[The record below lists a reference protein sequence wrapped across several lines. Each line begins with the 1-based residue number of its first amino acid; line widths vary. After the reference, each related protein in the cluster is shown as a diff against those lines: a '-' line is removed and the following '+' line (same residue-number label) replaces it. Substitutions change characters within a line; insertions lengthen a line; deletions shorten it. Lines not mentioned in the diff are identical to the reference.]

1 MFTLFARHGR
11 LMLVIGLAGGVFL
24 PGLAQALKPWLPE
37 MVAVLLFLTAFR
49 IGAQETLGQ
58 VRDMRQAVIAV
69 LLLQCALP
77 VAVAWVVVAIGAGQV
92 EAVVIFVMLL
102 AAPSV
107 TAASNMAILFGH
119 SPAPGLRILIVGTAL
134 VPLTILPV
142 LWLLPTHDNAAAI
155 LYPALKLLVT
165 IAVAVAVGFGL
176 RHLVAR
182 DPDPRTLSAM
192 DGATILALAVIV
204 IGLMSAFRPTL
215 DNDPAAL
222 FGWLGFALVA
232 NFGMQ
237 LTCRF
242 LLGPILPTEQVVPLS
257 IVAGNRNLALFIVA
271 LPEAMSGPWL
281 LFLACY
287 QIPMYLTPI
296 VMRPFFQNRGADSS

>member
-1 MFTLFARHGR
+1 
-11 LMLVIGLAGGVFL
+11 MLVIGLAGGVFL
-24 PGLAQALKPWLPE
+24 PDLAQALKPWLPE

-49 IGAQETLGQ
+49 IGARETVGQ
-58 VRDMRQAVIAV
+58 VRDIRQAVIAV
-69 LLLQCALP
+69 VLMQCALP
-77 VAVAWVVVAIGAGQV
+77 VVVAGLVVAAGAG
-92 EAVVIFVMLL
+92 EIDAAVIFVMLL

-165 IAVAVAVGFGL
+165 IAIAVAAGFGL
-176 RHLVAR
+176 RHFVAR
-182 DPDPRTLSAM
+182 DAGPRARQAM
-192 DGATILALAVIV
+192 DGTTILALAVIV

-215 DNDPAAL
+215 EADPAAL
-222 FGWLGFALVA
+222 FLWLGFALVA

-237 LTCRF
+237 LVCRF
-242 LLGPILPTEQVVPLS
+242 LLGPLLPAEQVVPLS

-296 VMRPFFQNRGADSS
+296 IMRPFFQNRHARS